1 MPRLAGSDPSSSR
14 PGPPKGPAGQSALRR
29 RPAAK
34 PEGENTSSR
43 AAQQS
48 SQGILR
54 FYTDDAP
61 GFKIGPTTV
70 LACSLIFIGLVVIL
84 HIWGKFRS

>member
-1 MPRLAGSDPSSSR
+1 MADATRA
-14 PGPPKGPAGQSALRR
+14 PPQRNPAGKTRQRTGQKVDSEA
-29 RPAAK
+29 
-34 PEGENTSSR
+34 TTSR
-43 AAQQS
+43 AAHQS
-48 SQGILR
+48 SQGILK

-70 LACSLIFIGLVVIL
+70 LACSLLFIGLVVVL

>member
-1 MPRLAGSDPSSSR
+1 MYGIYLIIR
-14 PGPPKGPAGQSALRR
+14 
-29 RPAAK
+29 AAAE
-34 PEGENTSSR
+34 EGGEQNSR

-61 GFKIGPTTV
+61 GFQM
-70 LACSLIFIGLVVIL
+70 
-84 HIWGKFRS
+84 

>member
-1 MPRLAGSDPSSSR
+1 MLLSSYLLLTQHHINMLLRHYNSSYSIRAAEGS
-14 PGPPKGPAGQSALRR
+14 G
-29 RPAAK
+29 
-34 PEGENTSSR
+34 GEQNSR

-61 GFKIGPTTV
+61 GFQM
-70 LACSLIFIGLVVIL
+70 
-84 HIWGKFRS
+84 

>member
-1 MPRLAGSDPSSSR
+1 MVFYLIIR
-14 PGPPKGPAGQSALRR
+14 
-29 RPAAK
+29 AAAE
-34 PEGENTSSR
+34 EGGEQNSR

-61 GFKIGPTTV
+61 GFQMWV
-70 LACSLIFIGLVVIL
+70 LTESYHYDAICYEPYGEL
-84 HIWGKFRS
+84 